1 MIYQGFK
8 PNNHST
14 ATTTT
19 TKPTIPFLKRRQIFS
34 IECACLK
41 TSLDITI
48 LSLPTPDLKS
58 KEISPMLKDMYATFN
73 YINWSDTRIL
83 KLGIGLTL

>member
-48 LSLPTPDLKS
+48 LSLPTADLKS
-58 KEISPMLKDMYATFN
+58 KEISPMLKDMCVPLSIISTGVIPEYL
-73 YINWSDTRIL
+73 S
-83 KLGIGLTL
+83 